1 MQEITKILHILD
13 PQWVVTHPQRDLQ
26 RVQHLGRGMPSHAGH
41 KYFRR
46 VTWDQV
52 RNEKIDGN
60 RGPERNKIKTNSTE
74 QITHAYPFPSERP
87 QGNAPTIHEW
97 SSSPF
102 VYSRG
107 EGKPRPA
114 TLLSWLAPA
123 LLLY

>member
-26 RVQHLGRGMPSHAGH
+26 RVQHLGRGMLSHAGH

-52 RNEKIDGN
+52 GNEKIDGN

-74 QITHAYPFPSERP
+74 QITHAYRLPIGPV
-87 QGNAPTIHEW
+87 QGTRATARVAPTIH
-97 SSSPF
+97 
-102 VYSRG
+102 
-107 EGKPRPA
+107 
-114 TLLSWLAPA
+114 
-123 LLLY
+123 